1 MLWSSRDSVQGIE
14 RGNQRQTYR
23 QSIELPIAIEVDGL
37 PAPVYGTLIN
47 ISETG
52 CRLRS
57 LILIDRQRDVS
68 FELKRPGHK
77 ALMLKGRIV
86 SRATPHGGGGY
97 EYGVTF
103 HLSTA
108 ERNQILKEIQEMQRR
123 EAVARAETRPATA
136 PPKKKIAAAG
146 RQRRTSVRTLIG
158 FAVKYR
164 LPGKAS
170 LSAEANDISTG
181 GLRLI
186 CKDSKIETGTEVEL
200 RFSLPNAVLAVY
212 PPAEERTEIT
222 PFGPRRVRVP
232 DNRRPFEEMVV
243 HGRIVT
249 HFAPQR
255 GNEIYGVQFTDV
267 DGYQREEIARFTH
280 AAQLQKLRN
289 NAD

>member
-1 MLWSSRDSVQGIE
+1 MLWPSRRSVQSVE

-23 QSIELPIAIEVDGL
+23 QSIELPIAIEVEGL

-77 ALMLKGRIV
+77 ALLLRGRIV
-86 SRATPHGGGGY
+86 SRSTPAGGGGY

-103 HLSTA
+103 HLSNSEKDA
-108 ERNQILKEIQEMQRR
+108 ILKEIQEMQRR
-123 EAVARAETRPATA
+123 EAMARADTKPAQAPKPA
-136 PPKKKIAAAG
+136 PPSG

-158 FAVKYR
+158 FPVKYR
-164 LPGKAS
+164 IPGKPAIV
-170 LSAEANDISTG
+170 AEANDVSTG

-186 CKDSKIETGTEVEL
+186 CKEKIESGTLVEL
-200 RFSLPNAVLAVY
+200 RFTLPNKVLSVY

-232 DNRRPFEEMVV
+232 DNRRAFDEMAIAGRVV
-243 HGRIVT
+243 TR
-249 HFAPQR
+249 FAPNR
-255 GNEIYGVQFTDV
+255 DNEIYGVQFTDI

-280 AAQLQKLRN
+280 AAQLLKLRN